1 MYLPILDGDRHE
13 AFIVLHTSG
22 NPHSVAAAARR
33 EVHSLD
39 HDLPVFE
46 IRTMDEIIG
55 RSAQNREFSVM
66 LLGLFAALALV
77 LAAVGLYGVLS
88 YVVSQRAGEIG
99 IRMALG
105 AQSSEVRRLV
115 LVQGMKPALA
125 GIGVGLV
132 GAAFGT
138 QLLRSLLFDVSPG
151 DPLTF
156 VTVPLVL
163 LAVAVMAC
171 LIPATRATRIDPTM
185 ALRRE

>member
-1 MYLPILDGDRHE
+1 MYFPILDGDWHE

-22 NPHSVAAAARR
+22 DPHSVAAAARR
-33 EVHSLD
+33 EIHTLD
-39 HDLPVFE
+39 RDLPVFE

-55 RSAQNREFSVM
+55 RSARNREFSVM

-88 YVVSQRAGEIG
+88 YVVSQRTGEIG

-105 AQSSEVRRLV
+105 AQSSEVRRLI
-115 LVQGMKPALA
+115 LMQGMKPALA
-125 GIGVGLV
+125 GILAGLV

-138 QLLRSLLFDVSPG
+138 QLLRSLLFGVSPG

-156 VTVPLVL
+156 VAVPLVL
-163 LAVAVMAC
+163 LTVAAIAC
-171 LIPATRATRIDPTM
+171 LIPALRATRIDPTM
-185 ALRRE
+185 ALRQE